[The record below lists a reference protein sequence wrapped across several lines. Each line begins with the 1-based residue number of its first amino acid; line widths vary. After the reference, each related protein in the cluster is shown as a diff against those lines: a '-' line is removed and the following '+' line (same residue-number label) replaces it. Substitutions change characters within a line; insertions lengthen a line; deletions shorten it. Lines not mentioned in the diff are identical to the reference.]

1 MVRQRNRTG
10 QSKAKPALSR
20 KDSSG
25 SVSETQLGKDDGQS
39 VTRHSIGFSPA
50 FNVHIIL
57 T

>member
-25 SVSETQLGKDDGQS
+25 SVSETQQGRDDGQNA
-39 VTRHSIGFSPA
+39 T
-50 FNVHIIL
+50 
-57 T
+57 